1 MILGLFRCDCGRGN
15 LAVRWPESPR
25 GVSQCQWC
33 DGLRW
38 MPPIALRGMVLR
50 WLADERKMYADLK
63 WAEPGAEV
71 AHRACVVGE
80 GPTTW
85 HDWAGN
91 YVKRAV
97 MFGLD
102 TPQGRQALGKAIVT
116 LMHVLETA
124 VEEYGPMPRPGVP
137 SGVIE

>member
-1 MILGLFRCDCGRGN
+1 MT
-15 LAVRWPESPR
+15 R
-25 GVSQCQWC
+25 GVSANAAV
-33 DGLRW
+33 
-38 MPPIALRGMVLR
+38 IY
-50 WLADERKMYADLK
+50 WLAQERRDYAHGK
-63 WAEPGAEV
+63 WSTPEAEA
-71 AHRACVVGE
+71 AHLACVLLT

-91 YVKRAV
+91 YIKRAA

-102 TPQGRQALGKAIVT
+102 SPQGRQALGKAVVT

-124 VEEYGPMPRPGVP
+124 VEEYGPMPRAGVP